1 MPDRVFT
8 WIIHYVVV
16 ELKNDHQTDECLTKK
31 SSRTTNHRL
40 KLTVCKVQPANF
52 TVLLDPFS
60 KHITVL
66 CSPNFSTMK
75 SLNTFNRDLPKVT
88 LCMNSGWFD
97 SSEASHKKA
106 HWLVEGEMS
115 SHLFFYKSIW
125 SFFMTHLSCIGP
137 ARVHVKSRFGRH
149 QSTSISAF
157 KTTPCFANLA
167 YCLSF
172 LKQQAV
178 HSLT

>member
-1 MPDRVFT
+1 MLQLLTAFNARSEPSYDTPVALWFHPRELMPGRVFT

-40 KLTVCKVQPANF
+40 KLTMCKVQPANF

-75 SLNTFNRDLPKVT
+75 SLNPFNRDLPKVT

-125 SFFMTHLSCIGP
+125 SFLWLTSAVSDQPEFM
-137 ARVHVKSRFGRH
+137 
-149 QSTSISAF
+149 
-157 KTTPCFANLA
+157 
-167 YCLSF
+167 
-172 LKQQAV
+172 
-178 HSLT
+178 